1 MGIPQKNS
9 YTHNTLLK
17 GLILLTTIILLSTIS
32 IAHAKEGKMMTGKR
46 LVVIIKTDNVGEAG
60 MGLSLAESGLRLG
73 GEVTVVLG
81 AGASTYPLLN
91 GGQEIF
97 AAKEMTPREMLT
109 RIIERGGAVY
119 ICELC
124 ADFKGFTE
132 KNLLNGVK
140 IVKSN
145 KIFAKMYEDNVRI
158 MSY

>member
-1 MGIPQKNS
+1 MSTTQKELH
-9 YTHNTLLK
+9 TKKTLLK
-17 GLILLTTIILLSTIS
+17 DIFLLILILLSTIS
-32 IAHAKEGKMMTGKR
+32 IAHAEEGKMMTGKK
-46 LVVIIKTDNVGEAG
+46 LVVIIKTANVGEAG
-60 MGLSLAESGLRLG
+60 MGFSLAESGLRLG

-81 AGASTYPLLN
+81 AGASTYPLLK

-109 RIIERGGAVY
+109 RIIERGATVY

-132 KNLLNGVK
+132 KDLLAGVK
-140 IVKSN
+140 IVKSHE
-145 KIFAKMYEDNVRI
+145 IFAKMYEDNVRI